1 VFGSIFIVTGFLGLI
16 FFLISVALGNTVLHS
31 SISGIFP
38 DVDFSGVLGFM
49 VSPGVVSLAILL
61 MVLVVGIPL
70 LAILFVGTKMVFSYK
85 TNNKAIGLG
94 AFGIWLLAVLSMA
107 AIVVGQVGNFSQKN
121 SSSAAKSLNIPS
133 VKTLCVELNAWPEMN
148 DEANAKFE
156 DFTVIKQN
164 NNLVLSGHPEL
175 KIESTIADDFSIVVN
190 KQARGKNSSDVQKNL
205 GSIVYNFTSKDSTLY
220 LDRFFTLE
228 NQAKWRKQ
236 EVAVTIKVPVGKQ
249 VYLGKDLEKLNMN
262 IDNLNNVWDKEMT
275 GKTWKMTADGL
286 SLKQ

>member
-1 VFGSIFIVTGFLGLI
+1 
-16 FFLISVALGNTVLHS
+16 
-31 SISGIFP
+31 
-38 DVDFSGVLGFM
+38 
-49 VSPGVVSLAILL
+49 
-61 MVLVVGIPL
+61 
-70 LAILFVGTKMVFSYK
+70 MVFSYK
-85 TNNKAIGLG
+85 TNNKAIGLV

-107 AIVVGQVGNFSQKN
+107 AIIVGQVGNFSQKN
-121 SSSAAKSLNIPS
+121 SSSSAKSLNIPS
-133 VKTLCVELNAWPEMN
+133 VKTLYVELNALPEMN
-148 DEANAKFE
+148 DETNAKFD

-175 KIESTIADDFSIVVN
+175 KIESTSADDFSIVVN
-190 KQARGKNSSDVQKNL
+190 KQARGKNSVDVQKNL
-205 GSIVYNFTSKDSTLY
+205 NGIVYNFSSKDSTLY

-236 EVAVTIKVPVGKQ
+236 EVAVTLKVPVGKQ
-249 VYLGKDLEKLNMN
+249 VYLGKDLENLNLN